1 MGLADPRRGASWA
14 CVPTEHFFLNFM
26 KFFGNLDKKI
36 GLAPPPVENHG
47 LFSRFIK
54 YNGKAEV
61 DLIKWISMGD
71 IYPNFLSSQI
81 IDTFW

>member
-1 MGLADPRRGASWA
+1 MCPHGPLFSQFHEVFRKFGQKNRFGTSSCGESWIRPR
-14 CVPTEHFFLNFM
+14 
-26 KFFGNLDKKI
+26 
-36 GLAPPPVENHG
+36 

-54 YNGKAEV
+54 YNDKAEV